1 MRQPSDN
8 SAALE
13 AFIACKTEIDTIL
26 TRLAVPSAEHF
37 NCTSDEVTGADVGTL
52 GSYLRQLP

>member
-8 SAALE
+8 SAPLE
-13 AFIACKTEIDTIL
+13 ALIASKTEIDNDPDPPRCL
-26 TRLAVPSAEHF
+26 SAEHF
-37 NCTSDEVTGADVGTL
+37 NCTSDEVTWADVGTL